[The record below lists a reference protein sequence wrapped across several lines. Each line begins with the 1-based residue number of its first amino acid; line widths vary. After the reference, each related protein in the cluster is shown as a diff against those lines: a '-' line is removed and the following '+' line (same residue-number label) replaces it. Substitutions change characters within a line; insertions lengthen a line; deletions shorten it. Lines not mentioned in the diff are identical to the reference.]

1 MGLFLVY
8 ILKASLCLA
17 VFYLFYRAL
26 LGKETF
32 HRFNRLALLSL
43 LVLSCL
49 LPAIEVTV
57 SEAPKM
63 GQVFVSLEEM
73 MLPVP
78 EDEVILDESSAAL
91 SWKEAM
97 LLVYVLGILFF
108 LARHLWSFARM
119 VALLLTSHK
128 ERLDGGI
135 TLFVHQQQI
144 APFSWM
150 KLIAVSEADLAE
162 SREAILAH
170 ERAHIA
176 NRHSWDL
183 LLAEVC
189 AFFQWFNPAAWL
201 LKQEL
206 QTVHEYEA
214 DEWVI
219 RHGIDAKTYQLLLI
233 KKAVGAK
240 LYYMA
245 NSLNQSSLK
254 KRITMMMKKKS
265 NPWARMKYAFVLPL
279 AAVTVAAFARPE
291 VSNRLDE
298 ISSVNTDLLMQTL
311 QDNRTKAWVEEGK
324 TPLIV
329 IDGHAFGSLSM
340 DDIDKSKCES
350 IKVLNP
356 EEAVKKYGE
365 KAKDGAIVIVSKNPQ
380 ATGKAERVNFNR
392 KAFDVTG
399 QVLEAD
405 TKQPIPGVTVIVR
418 GTVNGIMTDVDGKFS
433 FPKLA
438 EGDVLQFSYVG
449 LQTQTVVVKDEKP
462 LTVLMKENIQPMEE
476 LVVMGYADDD
486 SDAEQ
491 KVVENPK
498 EASQEEVIFTIVE
511 EMPQYPGGIQAAMAF
526 FAQNIKYPVSAQKA
540 KIEGSVTVQF
550 VVGTDGSVRNPK
562 VVRGVNPELDAEALR
577 VVGIMPKWTPGK
589 QRGKAVPV
597 SYNLPVRFRLAKK
610 ATSGDADVVKV
621 DMKFSQGVNKKV
633 GVGPNGGVGYETIN
647 SMTFRT
653 EKGADP
659 LIVVD
664 GKELGRG
671 INLLET
677 MSPNDIEKIE
687 VLKDATAKDKYGDK
701 AKDGVILITTKKNA
715 K

>member
-1 MGLFLVY
+1 MGLFFVY

-43 LVLSCL
+43 LALSCL

-63 GQVFVSLEEM
+63 GQAFVSLEEM

-119 VALLLTSHK
+119 VALLRTSHK

-135 TLFVHQQQI
+135 TLFVHRQQI

-150 KLIAVSEADLAE
+150 KLIAGSEADLAE
-162 SREAILAH
+162 NREAILAH

-298 ISSVNTDLLMQTL
+298 ISTVNTGLLVQTL

-405 TKQPIPGVTVIVR
+405 TRQPIPGVTVIVR
-418 GTVNGIMTDVDGKFS
+418 GTVNGMMTDVDGKFT

-449 LQTQTVVVKDEKP
+449 LQTQTVVVQDEKP

-476 LVVMGYADDD
+476 LVVVGDADDD
-486 SDAEQ
+486 SDADQ
-491 KVVENPK
+491 TVVENH
-498 EASQEEVIFTIVE
+498 
-511 EMPQYPGGIQAAMAF
+511 
-526 FAQNIKYPVSAQKA
+526 
-540 KIEGSVTVQF
+540 
-550 VVGTDGSVRNPK
+550 
-562 VVRGVNPELDAEALR
+562 
-577 VVGIMPKWTPGK
+577 
-589 QRGKAVPV
+589 
-597 SYNLPVRFRLAKK
+597 
-610 ATSGDADVVKV
+610 
-621 DMKFSQGVNKKV
+621 
-633 GVGPNGGVGYETIN
+633 
-647 SMTFRT
+647 
-653 EKGADP
+653 
-659 LIVVD
+659 
-664 GKELGRG
+664 
-671 INLLET
+671 
-677 MSPNDIEKIE
+677 
-687 VLKDATAKDKYGDK
+687 
-701 AKDGVILITTKKNA
+701 
-715 K
+715 

>member
-1 MGLFLVY
+1 MGLFFVY
-8 ILKASLCLA
+8 TLKASLCLA

-26 LGKETF
+26 MGKETF

-43 LVLSCL
+43 LALSCL

-63 GQVFVSLEEM
+63 GQAFVSLEEM

-119 VALLLTSHK
+119 VALLRTSHK

-135 TLFVHQQQI
+135 TLFVHRQQI

-162 SREAILAH
+162 NREAILAH

-311 QDNRTKAWVEEGK
+311 QDK
-324 TPLIV
+324 T
-329 IDGHAFGSLSM
+329 
-340 DDIDKSKCES
+340 
-350 IKVLNP
+350 
-356 EEAVKKYGE
+356 VK
-365 KAKDGAIVIVSKNPQ
+365 
-380 ATGKAERVNFNR
+380 
-392 KAFDVTG
+392 VTG

-405 TKQPIPGVTVIVR
+405 TRQPIPGVTVIVR
-418 GTVNGIMTDVDGKFS
+418 GTVNGMMTDVDGKFT

-476 LVVMGYADDD
+476 LVVVGYADDD
-486 SDAEQ
+486 SDADQ
-491 KVVENPK
+491 KVVENQK
-498 EASQEEVIFTIVE
+498 EAPQEEVIFTIVE

-526 FAQNIKYPVSAQKA
+526 FAQNIKYPVLAQEA

-550 VVGTDGSVRNPK
+550 VVGADGSVRNPK

-610 ATSGDADVVKV
+610 ATSGEADVVKV
-621 DMKFSQGVNKKV
+621 DMKFPQGVNKKV

-653 EKGADP
+653 EKGTAP

-664 GKELGRG
+664 GKELGCG

-677 MSPNDIEKIE
+677 MSPNEIEKIE

-701 AKDGVILITTKKNA
+701 AKDGVILITTKK
-715 K
+715 KVK

>member
-32 HRFNRLALLSL
+32 HRFNRLALLNL

-57 SEAPKM
+57 SEAPKI

-119 VALLLTSHK
+119 VVLLRTSHK

-135 TLFVHQQQI
+135 TLFVHRQQI

-162 SREAILAH
+162 NREAILAH

-298 ISSVNTDLLMQTL
+298 ISSVNTGLLMQTM
-311 QDNRTKAWVEEGK
+311 QDK
-324 TPLIV
+324 T
-329 IDGHAFGSLSM
+329 
-340 DDIDKSKCES
+340 
-350 IKVLNP
+350 
-356 EEAVKKYGE
+356 VK
-365 KAKDGAIVIVSKNPQ
+365 
-380 ATGKAERVNFNR
+380 
-392 KAFDVTG
+392 VTG

-418 GTVNGIMTDVDGKFS
+418 GTVNGMMTDVDGKFS

-476 LVVMGYADDD
+476 LVVLGYADDD

-540 KIEGSVTVQF
+540 QIEGSVTVQF

-621 DMKFSQGVNKKV
+621 DMKFPQGVNKKV
-633 GVGPNGGVGYETIN
+633 GVGPNGGVGYETIY

-687 VLKDATAKDKYGDK
+687 VLKDATAKEKYGDK
-701 AKDGVILITTKKNA
+701 AKDGVIMVTTKKKA

>member
-26 LGKETF
+26 MGKETF
-32 HRFNRLALLSL
+32 HRFNRLALLGL
-43 LVLSCL
+43 LALSCL
-49 LPAIEVTV
+49 LPAVEVTMP
-57 SEAPKM
+57 EAPGM
-63 GQVFVSLEEM
+63 GQAFVSLEEM
-73 MLPVP
+73 MVPVP
-78 EDEVILDESSAAL
+78 EGEVILDEASAAF
-91 SWKEAM
+91 SWKEAI

-108 LARHLWSFARM
+108 LVRHLWSFARM
-119 VALLLTSHK
+119 VALLRTSHK

-298 ISSVNTDLLMQTL
+298 ISSVNTDLLMQTM
-311 QDNRTKAWVEEGK
+311 QDK
-324 TPLIV
+324 T
-329 IDGHAFGSLSM
+329 
-340 DDIDKSKCES
+340 
-350 IKVLNP
+350 
-356 EEAVKKYGE
+356 VK
-365 KAKDGAIVIVSKNPQ
+365 
-380 ATGKAERVNFNR
+380 
-392 KAFDVTG
+392 VTG

-418 GTVNGIMTDVDGKFS
+418 GTVNGMMTDVDGKFS

-476 LVVMGYADDD
+476 LVVVGYADDD
-486 SDAEQ
+486 SDADQ
-491 KVVENPK
+491 KVVENQK
-498 EASQEEVIFTIVE
+498 EAPQEEVIFTIVE
-511 EMPQYPGGIQAAMAF
+511 ETPQYPGGIQAAMAF

>member
-1 MGLFLVY
+1 MGLFFVY
-8 ILKASLCLA
+8 TLKASLCLA

-26 LGKETF
+26 MGKETF

-43 LVLSCL
+43 LALSCL

-63 GQVFVSLEEM
+63 GQAFVSLEGM

-119 VALLLTSHK
+119 VALLRTSHK

-135 TLFVHQQQI
+135 TLFVHRQQI

-162 SREAILAH
+162 NREAILAH

-298 ISSVNTDLLMQTL
+298 ISSVNTGLLVQSL
-311 QDNRTKAWVEEGK
+311 QDK
-324 TPLIV
+324 T
-329 IDGHAFGSLSM
+329 
-340 DDIDKSKCES
+340 
-350 IKVLNP
+350 
-356 EEAVKKYGE
+356 VK
-365 KAKDGAIVIVSKNPQ
+365 
-380 ATGKAERVNFNR
+380 
-392 KAFDVTG
+392 VTG

-418 GTVNGIMTDVDGKFS
+418 GTVNGMMTDKDGKFT

-476 LVVMGYADDD
+476 LVVVGYADDD
-486 SDAEQ
+486 SDADQ
-491 KVVENPK
+491 KVVENQK
-498 EASQEEVIFTIVE
+498 EAPQEEVIFTIVE

-526 FAQNIKYPVSAQKA
+526 FAQNIKYPVLAQEA

-550 VVGTDGSVRNPK
+550 VVGADGSVRNPK

-610 ATSGDADVVKV
+610 ATSGEADVVKV
-621 DMKFSQGVNKKV
+621 DMKFSQGINKKV

-647 SMTFRT
+647 SMTFHT
-653 EKGADP
+653 EKGTDP

-677 MSPNDIEKIE
+677 MSPNEIEKIE

>member
-26 LGKETF
+26 MGKETF
-32 HRFNRLALLSL
+32 HRFNRLALLGL
-43 LVLSCL
+43 LALSCL
-49 LPAIEVTV
+49 LPSVEVTMP
-57 SEAPKM
+57 EASGM
-63 GQVFVSLEEM
+63 GQAFVSLEEM
-73 MLPVP
+73 MVPVP
-78 EDEVILDESSAAL
+78 EGEVILDEASAAF
-91 SWKEAM
+91 SWKEAI

-108 LARHLWSFARM
+108 LVRHLWSFARM
-119 VALLLTSHK
+119 VALLRTSHK

-135 TLFVHQQQI
+135 TLYIHRQQI

-298 ISSVNTDLLMQTL
+298 ISSVNTGLLVQTL
-311 QDNRTKAWVEEGK
+311 QDK
-324 TPLIV
+324 T
-329 IDGHAFGSLSM
+329 
-340 DDIDKSKCES
+340 
-350 IKVLNP
+350 
-356 EEAVKKYGE
+356 VK
-365 KAKDGAIVIVSKNPQ
+365 
-380 ATGKAERVNFNR
+380 
-392 KAFDVTG
+392 VTG

-418 GTVNGIMTDVDGKFS
+418 GTVNGMMTDVDGKFS
-433 FPKLA
+433 FLKLA
-438 EGDVLQFSYVG
+438 KGDVLQFSYVG

-476 LVVMGYADDD
+476 LVVVGYADND
-486 SDAEQ
+486 SDADQ
-491 KVVENPK
+491 KVVANQK

-701 AKDGVILITTKKNA
+701 AKDGVILITTKKKA

>member
-1 MGLFLVY
+1 
-8 ILKASLCLA
+8 
-17 VFYLFYRAL
+17 
-26 LGKETF
+26 
-32 HRFNRLALLSL
+32 
-43 LVLSCL
+43 
-49 LPAIEVTV
+49 
-57 SEAPKM
+57 
-63 GQVFVSLEEM
+63 

-119 VALLLTSHK
+119 VVLLRTSHK

-135 TLFVHQQQI
+135 TLFVHRQQI

-162 SREAILAH
+162 NREAILAH

-298 ISSVNTDLLMQTL
+298 ISSVNTGLLMQTL
-311 QDNRTKAWVEEGK
+311 QDK
-324 TPLIV
+324 T
-329 IDGHAFGSLSM
+329 
-340 DDIDKSKCES
+340 
-350 IKVLNP
+350 
-356 EEAVKKYGE
+356 VK
-365 KAKDGAIVIVSKNPQ
+365 
-380 ATGKAERVNFNR
+380 
-392 KAFDVTG
+392 VTG

-476 LVVMGYADDD
+476 LVVVGYADND

-621 DMKFSQGVNKKV
+621 DMKFPQGVNKKV

-647 SMTFRT
+647 SMTLRT

-677 MSPNDIEKIE
+677 MSPSDIEKIE

>member
-26 LGKETF
+26 MGKETF

-57 SEAPKM
+57 SEAPGM
-63 GQVFVSLEEM
+63 GQAFVSLEEM
-73 MLPVP
+73 MVPVP

-108 LARHLWSFARM
+108 LTRHLWSFARM
-119 VALLLTSHK
+119 VALLRTSHK

-135 TLFVHQQQI
+135 TLFVHRQQI

-162 SREAILAH
+162 NREAILAH

-183 LLAEVC
+183 LLAEIC

-298 ISSVNTDLLMQTL
+298 ISSVNTGLLVQTL
-311 QDNRTKAWVEEGK
+311 QDK
-324 TPLIV
+324 T
-329 IDGHAFGSLSM
+329 
-340 DDIDKSKCES
+340 
-350 IKVLNP
+350 
-356 EEAVKKYGE
+356 VK
-365 KAKDGAIVIVSKNPQ
+365 
-380 ATGKAERVNFNR
+380 
-392 KAFDVTG
+392 VTG

-405 TKQPIPGVTVIVR
+405 TKQPVPGVTVIVR
-418 GTVNGIMTDVDGKFS
+418 GTVNGMMTDVDGKFT

-476 LVVMGYADDD
+476 LVVVGYADDD
-486 SDAEQ
+486 SDADQ
-491 KVVENPK
+491 KVVENQK
-498 EASQEEVIFTIVE
+498 EAPQEEVIFTIVE

-526 FAQNIKYPVSAQKA
+526 FAQNIKYPVLAQEA

-550 VVGTDGSVRNPK
+550 VVGADGSVRNPK

-621 DMKFSQGVNKKV
+621 DMKFPQGINKTV
-633 GVGPNGGVGYETIN
+633 TQGSNGGVAYETIN
-647 SMTFRT
+647 SMTLRT